1 MVWNNESII
10 RLETIDST
18 NRYIRD
24 NASELWSK
32 HGESGFVVV
41 TAGHQ
46 TAGRGQRGNTWSSN
60 TGENLLLSI
69 LVRPGEALEVKKQFI
84 LSQAIALAVHDA
96 MKRYGIDT
104 RLKWPNDIY
113 VGKRKL
119 AGILMELDYSGTFVE
134 QAIIGIGLNVNQDTF
149 PAMDRVPVS
158 MKMVLKKEFAVECVL
173 HNVLDKFKER
183 YTQLCNSKSDAIATE
198 YSHLLLGIGE
208 MRTFI
213 DSQGEFT
220 AMIEGVESDGHLL
233 LKRNDGNMTRYAF
246 KEVEMVL

>member
-10 RLETIDST
+10 RLATVDST
-18 NRYIRD
+18 NRYMRD

-41 TAGHQ
+41 TARHQ
-46 TAGRGQRGNTWSSN
+46 TAGRGQRGNTWNSN
-60 TGENLLLSI
+60 AGENLLLSI

>member
-10 RLETIDST
+10 RLATVDST
-18 NRYIRD
+18 NRYMRD

-41 TAGHQ
+41 TARHQ

-84 LSQAIALAVHDA
+84 LSQAIALALHDA
-96 MKRYGIDT
+96 MKCYGVDT

-158 MKMVLKKEFAVECVL
+158 MKMVLKKEFAVESVL